1 MLDSRLAEIDDPEL
15 RAALAGLGELILR
28 ASRQTG

>member
-1 MLDSRLAEIDDPEL
+1 MLDSRLAGVDDPEL
-15 RAALAGLGELILR
+15 RAALAGLGELVLR